1 MLDKFIKFFYD
12 CIEPV
17 RCPYGSAGSAGK
29 AGPPA
34 GRVPAFE
41 VIAWIYRR

>member
-1 MLDKFIKFFYD
+1 MLDKLINFCYIS
-12 CIEPV
+12 IEPV
-17 RCPYGSAGSAGK
+17 RRPYGSAGSAGK